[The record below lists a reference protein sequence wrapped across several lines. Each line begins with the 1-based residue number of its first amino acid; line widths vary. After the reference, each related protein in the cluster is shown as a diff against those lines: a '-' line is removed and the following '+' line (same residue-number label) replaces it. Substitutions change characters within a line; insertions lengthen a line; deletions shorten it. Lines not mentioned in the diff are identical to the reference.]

1 MPPLGPIAYTPK
13 FQHLDWVDN
22 VDRVQA
28 GGDHGFNLEF
38 HNLEQEF
45 AALYATILH
54 ADAVK
59 QDVDTNMGQVKAQV
73 VDIYTKL
80 AALGTVVTAPVTLG
94 LPPVLL
100 PFRQT
105 VPQWSA
111 VLWRSQTGGGTPLGT
126 YVERPS
132 GTQDQAHGVV
142 PLSLPKGVK
151 LVQLRVLGEMTGGTA
166 PVMTA
171 ELIEEL
177 RAPPYTPKILASTG
191 FGAAVPVLGTP
202 TVHPDLN
209 LYYIIA
215 RLTAAGGAT
224 VKLRGFE
231 LVYQP

>member
-1 MPPLGPIAYTPK
+1 MPPLTPITYTPT

-28 GGDHGFNLEF
+28 GGDHGFNIEF
-38 HNLEQEF
+38 HNLEKEF
-45 AALYATILH
+45 ASLYQTILH

-59 QDVDTNMGQVKAQV
+59 QDIETTMGQVKTQIT
-73 VDIYTKL
+73 DIYSKL

-100 PFRQT
+100 PFRPL
-105 VPQWSA
+105 VPQWSG
-111 VLWRSQTGGGTPLGT
+111 VLWRSQVGPTPAGT
-126 YVERPS
+126 YVERP
-132 GTQDQAHGVV
+132 GTQDQAHGVL

-151 LVQLRVLGEMTGGTA
+151 LVQLQALGEMTGGTA
-166 PVMTA
+166 PLMTV

-177 RAPPYTPKILASTG
+177 RAAPYTPTTLASVG
-191 FGAAVPVLGTP
+191 FGAPVPIAGTP
-202 TVHPDLN
+202 TFKPDLN

-215 RLTAAGGAT
+215 RLTAATGAT